1 MTRIL
6 DMSKKQNKLL
16 RHEALDRCHVILC
29 TIEDHLQGHPFVT
42 RNPEINL
49 LVDQAIT
56 ALACAY
62 QKIGAKK

>member
-1 MTRIL
+1 
-6 DMSKKQNKLL
+6 MSKKQNNLL
-16 RHEALDRCHVILC
+16 RHEALDRCHVILSMV
-29 TIEDHLQGHPFVT
+29 EDNLLMHPFVT